1 MRVLTPLHERAMKCE
16 TKLESRSRDVTPEMF
31 IRRLPPLV
39 LQSVVSG
46 PVVFSSAVYERRLV
60 STEKPLNQ
68 FVTAD
73 FKMRS
78 HVIKNS
84 GQCSHFQRIV
94 IGNRDMMLAAL
105 SGRQPQMATRL
116 PCDFVAQAP
125 QPFGKI
131 RSRNI
136 SR

>member
-1 MRVLTPLHERAMKCE
+1 MKN
-16 TKLESRSRDVTPEMF
+16 V
-31 IRRLPPLV
+31 RL
-39 LQSVVSG
+39 
-46 PVVFSSAVYERRLV
+46 AVYERRLV

-73 FKMRS
+73 CKMRS

-84 GQCSHFQRIV
+84 GQCSHFKRIV

-116 PCDFVAQAP
+116 PCGFVAQMP
-125 QPFGKI
+125 QSFGKI

>member
-1 MRVLTPLHERAMKCE
+1 MSLIPFAPFILLT
-16 TKLESRSRDVTPEMF
+16 
-31 IRRLPPLV
+31 
-39 LQSVVSG
+39 
-46 PVVFSSAVYERRLV
+46 SSFPACALALYEGRLV

-105 SGRQPQMATRL
+105 SGRQPQMAARL

>member
-1 MRVLTPLHERAMKCE
+1 MEPRGRERHRWAKPRGRNGRERMSQRGQQTSFKSLLILIRSGDMKN
-16 TKLESRSRDVTPEMF
+16 V
-31 IRRLPPLV
+31 RL
-39 LQSVVSG
+39 
-46 PVVFSSAVYERRLV
+46 AVYERRLV

-84 GQCSHFQRIV
+84 GQCSHFKRVV